1 MTRPTE
7 AGPDRLNGLVPA
19 IQKKLERVI
28 SLLEQI
34 ADRADTVR
42 LLTRDEAAEVLGIS
56 VRKLDALEEAGEIQ
70 AIRIGRSVRYHPDV
84 LERFI
89 RRRADDRSR

>member
-1 MTRPTE
+1 MKRPTG
-7 AGPDRLNGLVPA
+7 AGPDRLNGSLPS

-34 ADRADTVR
+34 ADDADTAR
-42 LLTRDEAAEVLGIS
+42 LLKRDEAADVLGIS
-56 VRKLDALEEAGEIQ
+56 VRKLDALDEAGEIQ

-84 LERFI
+84 VERFI
-89 RRRADDRSR
+89 RRQSN